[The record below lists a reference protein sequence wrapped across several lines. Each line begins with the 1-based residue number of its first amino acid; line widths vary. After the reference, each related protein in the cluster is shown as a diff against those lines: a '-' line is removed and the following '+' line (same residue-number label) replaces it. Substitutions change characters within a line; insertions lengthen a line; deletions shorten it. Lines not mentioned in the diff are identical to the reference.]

1 MTSFPVLSLDCA
13 FELATS
19 RIILELADHVVEVN
33 EEVIDG
39 NNTHFARVKSCRGD
53 YGPNM
58 ATSTHSD
65 LHPGDSGLW
74 LVLRRKRLLS
84 VQEEKQRA
92 SGSYLNL
99 VF

>member
-1 MTSFPVLSLDCA
+1 
-13 FELATS
+13 
-19 RIILELADHVVEVN
+19 
-33 EEVIDG
+33 
-39 NNTHFARVKSCRGD
+39 
-53 YGPNM
+53 M

-74 LVLRRKRLLS
+74 LALRRKRLLS